1 MTIKTLVCV
10 LAETRANELT
20 WNSFKTN
27 VLDTLDADLALCI
40 STPDGYDYNNQ
51 MWTNAKYKWTCPE
64 YTDFGDAFEYAKQTD
79 WPEATC
85 DWRKMLKLKDQW
97 LGGILDANDQHPGSA
112 AILEF
117 FRWFLWKNIREN
129 DILNQYDRIVI
140 TRSDFMWL
148 SPHPPMDML
157 DPAKIWLPDG
167 EYHGGVTD
175 RHAVLSKYNAE
186 IYLNIIKPILSDAD
200 NLFIKMQN
208 SRENGAW
215 NLERFIKMSIIDNLG
230 PQAMR
235 FFPYI
240 MYAVRPEGGTTRWST
255 GNWNSELG
263 YYVKYRAEYDSA
275 RQFAEYI
282 KNKDSWRNLQILF
295 K

>member
-1 MTIKTLVCV
+1 
-10 LAETRANELT
+10 
-20 WNSFKTN
+20 
-27 VLDTLDADLALCI
+27 
-40 STPDGYDYNNQ
+40 
-51 MWTNAKYKWTCPE
+51 
-64 YTDFGDAFEYAKQTD
+64 
-79 WPEATC
+79 
-85 DWRKMLKLKDQW
+85 
-97 LGGILDANDQHPGSA
+97 
-112 AILEF
+112 
-117 FRWFLWKNIREN
+117 
-129 DILNQYDRIVI
+129 
-140 TRSDFMWL
+140 
-148 SPHPPMDML
+148 MDML